1 MQTVNHYCVVLVPRQ
16 NRAEIPILPEDKGVL
31 SFLTEK
37 VYLRKYFKVFCVEYR
52 LDYAALTQ
60 LVQLSFT
67 NGIFIEDVSR
77 DVLSDLGIEPLPYN
91 EFLEYCYSSMLR
103 SHMDS
108 GETNISTARLTAI
121 YYAYELDDFHP
132 EEYHDALFNMLCCCS
147 CFGTF
152 FAYEGATF
160 AAPNGVAIINPIEFG
175 EEYNIPPECVVSKEY
190 DFNPEEH
197 KNDVYVTHHE
207 LHNRYVF
214 DCRANSVLT
223 SQDTVVCH
231 EDDIPD
237 DDDFNAAYA
246 EYKELV

>member
-16 NRAEIPILPEDKGVL
+16 NRAEIPILPEDKGVF

-52 LDYAALTQ
+52 LEYSDITHLIQ
-60 LVQLSFT
+60 LAFK
-67 NGIFIEDVSR
+67 NGIFIEDVSCS
-77 DVLSDLGIEPLPYN
+77 VLSDLGIDPLPYN

-103 SHMDS
+103 SHLDS
-108 GETNISTARLTAI
+108 GDPVYSTARLTPI
-121 YYAYELDDFHP
+121 QYLPKLTEFDP
-132 EEYHDALFNMLCCCS
+132 EIYHDTVFTMLCYCS

-160 AAPNGVAIINPIEFG
+160 AAPNGVAIVNPIEFS
-175 EEYNIPPECVVSKEY
+175 EEYNVPPECVVSKEY
-190 DFNPEEH
+190 DFDPE
-197 KNDVYVTHHE
+197 KCSGDIYVTHYE

-237 DDDFNAAYA
+237 DDDFNAAYVA
-246 EYKELV
+246 YKEC